1 MKKIISILL
10 ISVLVLAACGRPDEG
25 GGSANEGNNDGEG
38 GGDNYTI
45 RLAYLVSEEQSTHL
59 AAEDFKKKLEE
70 ESDGRLK
77 VDLYPNGSLFSSD
90 REAVEAVQLGNV
102 EMTIPALASV
112 SSFNKKF
119 MVFDLPFLFDDYDAA
134 YKALDGE
141 MGQQLLDELEE
152 NDLKGLV
159 YAENGFRHI
168 SNNEGPVEE
177 PSDLEGL
184 KFRTMENPLQT
195 DTFKEY
201 GANASPF
208 AFGELYTA
216 LQQGTYDA
224 MEQPISLLYTNKFYE
239 VQDYLTL
246 SSHFYAATILL
257 MNNDFYNNL
266 PEDLQELVME
276 ASEEYRTEQRKIAQE
291 QDKEWLEILKEEGME
306 VNELTTEQKEKF
318 REQAQPVYD
327 KYTPELGED
336 LVEQALSANE

>member
-1 MKKIISILL
+1 MKKIITLLLVSIL
-10 ISVLVLAACGRPDEG
+10 VLTACGRPD
-25 GGSANEGNNDGEG
+25 GGSSSSDGEG
-38 GGDNYTI
+38 GESGDNYTI

-59 AAEDFKKKLEE
+59 AAENFKKKLEE
-70 ESDGRLK
+70 ESDGRLT
-77 VDLYPNGSLFSSD
+77 VELFPNGSLYSSD

-102 EMTIPALASV
+102 EMTIPALAAV

-119 MVFDLPFLFDDYDAA
+119 MVFDLPFLFDDYEAA

-141 MGQQLLDELEE
+141 MGQKLLDELSN

-168 SNNEGPVEE
+168 SNNEGPVEAPE
-177 PSDLEGL
+177 DLKGL

-195 DTFKEY
+195 DTFKQF

-276 ASEEYRTEQRKIAQE
+276 KAEEYRTEQREIAQK
-291 QDKEWLEILKEEGME
+291 QDSEWLEILKEEGMQ
-306 VNELTTEQKEKF
+306 VNELTPEQKKAF
-318 REQAQPVYD
+318 REAVQPVYD

-336 LVEQALSANE
+336 LVNKALSANE